1 MLVPLSTSLASR
13 NSLFNVL
20 RTRSA
25 LYRSK
30 AYSIF
35 SKTTMTASVTRS
47 RTRGGASGA
56 TGAGSASF
64 SSTANA
70 VKEAEVVA
78 RPRKRVKLDKEDT
91 VKSLASEDP
100 DYTDTQALLDPTV
113 ESSASTTAS
122 PTKKRKP
129 RKTAS
134 KTNADE
140 PVDTSS
146 FLPRVKS
153 PWKVGAHVSAA
164 GGVENAVVNAAAI
177 GCNAFAL
184 FLKSQR
190 KWTSAA
196 LTEESISTFKKR
208 MKEFGYAP
216 GDVLP
221 HGSYLVNLG
230 NPDAEKRQKSYE
242 CFLDDVKRCEAL
254 GLTLY
259 NFHPGSTVSQTTPEN
274 SMSLIAGCINDAH
287 KATKGVTIVLECM
300 AGTGNIIGATFEQL
314 KEIIDQVED
323 KTRVGVCI
331 DTCHAFSAG
340 YDIRT
345 KEGWNETMDKF
356 ERVIGLEYLKGM
368 HLNDS
373 KTAFDSKKD
382 RHENIGLGTIGLASF
397 SYILA
402 DPRTRGIP
410 MVLETP
416 SFEKPREVWGVEVE
430 VLNLLSGVGVEGEEV
445 GGTRKLE
452 EEEDEKEVEGAKQ
465 GEAKEDEAEEEE
477 EEAKG
482 LKKEVEVD
490 LDALT
495 KRVRDAVKLASSSSS
510 SFSAKPSKALRAKAK
525 TAAAAKKSKGKGK
538 GRKRKARDESD
549 DDDEGGEEE
558 ESGCSCS
565 EKDE

>member
-1 MLVPLSTSLASR
+1 
-13 NSLFNVL
+13 
-20 RTRSA
+20 
-25 LYRSK
+25 
-30 AYSIF
+30 
-35 SKTTMTASVTRS
+35 MTASVTRS

-259 NFHPGSTVSQTTPEN
+259 NFHYEGGYDR
-274 SMSLIAGCINDAH
+274 I
-287 KATKGVTIVLECM
+287 GVH
-300 AGTGNIIGATFEQL
+300 GNIIGATFEQL

-382 RHENIGLGTIGLASF
+382 RHENIGL
-397 SYILA
+397 
-402 DPRTRGIP
+402 
-410 MVLETP
+410 
-416 SFEKPREVWGVEVE
+416 
-430 VLNLLSGVGVEGEEV
+430 
-445 GGTRKLE
+445 
-452 EEEDEKEVEGAKQ
+452 
-465 GEAKEDEAEEEE
+465 
-477 EEAKG
+477 
-482 LKKEVEVD
+482 
-490 LDALT
+490 
-495 KRVRDAVKLASSSSS
+495 
-510 SFSAKPSKALRAKAK
+510 
-525 TAAAAKKSKGKGK
+525 
-538 GRKRKARDESD
+538 
-549 DDDEGGEEE
+549 
-558 ESGCSCS
+558 
-565 EKDE
+565 